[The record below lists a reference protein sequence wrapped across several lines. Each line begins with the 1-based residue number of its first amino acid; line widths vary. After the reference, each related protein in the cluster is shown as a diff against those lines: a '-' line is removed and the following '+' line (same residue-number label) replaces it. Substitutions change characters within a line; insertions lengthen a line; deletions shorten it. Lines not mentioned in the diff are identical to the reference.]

1 MSFAPV
7 APTHRVAPEKIA
19 PDTWLIHSVAQA
31 LGEEP
36 LFVYL
41 NSMVITGAEP
51 VIVDVGT
58 ICNRTQWLD
67 DVFGIVDPADV
78 RWVFVS
84 HDDVDHIGNL
94 EQVMEACPDATV
106 VASWAITERHAN
118 ALNFPLPQCRWLN
131 DGEAFDAGDRRLR
144 AVRPPVYDSP
154 TTRGLFDES
163 TGVYWA
169 VDCVRGADARCAVRH
184 DVRPRY
190 GLRRRGR
197 ADVLLLRVV
206 AVAQHRR
213 PDEVRGHVRC
223 GAGARDDDDR
233 ERARTVDHRGIDRQ
247 GVPDHTRPAQRHAG
261 AVSRPSRAR
270 HDSCRGGELESSGA
284 RTHAAT
290 VIGVKTVTAGDFRHG
305 ADGRQTSVEPDA
317 RFAVTLTA

>member
-1 MSFAPV
+1 MSFAPI
-7 APTHRVAPEKIA
+7 APTHRVAPEQFA

-36 LFVYL
+36 VFVYL

-51 VIVDVGT
+51 VIVDTGT

-94 EQVMEACPDATV
+94 EQVMEACPEATL

-131 DGEAFDAGDRRLR
+131 DGEGFDAGDRRLR

-154 TTRGLFDES
+154 TTRGLFDER

-169 VDCVRGADARCAVRH
+169 ADCFAAPMPAAPCARMSDLDLDVVAEAVPTLYYHGLSPWLTIVDATRFAATCDAVRALEMSTIASAH
-184 DVRPRY
+184 GPVVTEESIEKSFQIIR
-190 GLRRRGR
+190 GLPS
-197 ADVLLLRVV
+197 ATPDPCPDQAVLDAIL
-206 AVAQHRR
+206 A
-213 PDEVRGHVRC
+213 
-223 GAGARDDDDR
+223 
-233 ERARTVDHRGIDRQ
+233 
-247 GVPDHTRPAQRHAG
+247 
-261 AVSRPSRAR
+261 
-270 HDSCRGGELESSGA
+270 
-284 RTHAAT
+284 
-290 VIGVKTVTAGDFRHG
+290 TAG
-305 ADGRQTSVEPDA
+305 S
-317 RFAVTLTA
+317 